1 MFLARFVAHRRRA
14 AWSRRRVHQ
23 RLARYCHRAAP
34 LDDLWRAWCRASEA
48 ERLRFL
54 AAVEELPY

>member
-1 MFLARFVAHRRRA
+1 MLFYRLVARRRRA

-23 RLARYCHRAAP
+23 RLARYCGRTAP
-34 LDDLWRAWCRASEA
+34 LDELWRAWCRASKA
-48 ERLRFL
+48 ERARFL